1 MPDLL
6 EPNLK
11 LVFCGTAPSTASA
24 QAKSYYAKPGNRFWP
39 TLAKVGITPTRYA
52 PHEYAKLLDLS
63 IGLTDLCKAHSG
75 TDAQLPE
82 DAFGVDEFW
91 VKMQCMQP
99 EIIAFTSKTAAAA
112 ALKTKTS
119 ALEYGLLEG
128 GQAGMSTQIV
138 VLCSPSGLAT
148 AYFDLA
154 VWEGL
159 AVQVNALKMP

>member
-24 QAKSYYAKPGNRFWP
+24 AANSYYAKAGNRFWP
-39 TLAKVGITPTRYA
+39 TLAKVGITPTRFAPQDYA
-52 PHEYAKLLDLS
+52 QLLSLG

-82 DAFGVDEFW
+82 DAFEVDEFW
-91 VKMQCMQP
+91 VKMRAVDP
-99 EIIAFTSKTAAAA
+99 KIIAFTSKTAAAA
-112 ALKTKTS
+112 ALGCKTS
-119 ALEYGLLEG
+119 ALAYGLVEG
-128 GQAGMSTQIV
+128 GFADADAKIF

-159 AVQVNALKMP
+159 AALFNALKTP